1 VKKKLIEVALPLE
14 ASNKA
19 AAREKSVR
27 HGRPST
33 LHEGTA
39 TPLSPPDLLSSSR
52 RPATEIHEHATKPK
66 SPDLLLPNQI
76 PQRVV
81 SVQQETSEKP
91 AFPPVFPE
99 VPVSAEYPRQDS
111 NL

>member
-39 TPLSPPDLLSSSR
+39 TPLSPPDLLSS
-52 RPATEIHEHATKPK
+52 T
-66 SPDLLLPNQI
+66 PDRTRTCDLQFRKLPLY
-76 PQRVV
+76 
-81 SVQQETSEKP
+81 
-91 AFPPVFPE
+91 PPE
-99 VPVSAEYPRQDS
+99 LRGQDVIQ
-111 NL
+111 